1 MKGMRW
7 KMDGELKSKTI
18 LVVEDVDEISSRMRA
33 ILREKG
39 HDILSATNAGEAIQI
54 AENNPPAMILTDLD
68 LPTFD
73 ALVQQ
78 VRSHKDL
85 NSIPIAI
92 IDINHPNVNAEH
104 RLNVLSDFSQLDAL
118 LASFWPRNQ
127 D

>member
-1 MKGMRW
+1 
-7 KMDGELKSKTI
+7 MDGELKSKTI

-104 RLNVLSDFSQLDAL
+104 GLNVFSDFSQLDAL
-118 LASFWPRNQ
+118 LAAPPPRNPV
-127 D
+127 